1 MAKMKQLFL
10 GIAFIVLIGFGG
22 FFYRNALQYNPPH
35 QVACPM
41 DARVCPDGTA
51 VGRVAPAC
59 AFQACPP
66 PNVLNED
73 LGIAFALPAGFAEGE
88 KVDPTVALAYDL
100 EGAAFPGSI
109 VVRRF
114 PISASSTALA
124 VIQETAIGGTSGL
137 PIDPTRFTST
147 TLGQQRFTV
156 VVIDRFEANVQV
168 AYYLAR
174 TTDVLRFDAIDRDV
188 VDWMEPSLD
197 MEALPVQAALRRML
211 TTLQGL

>member
-1 MAKMKQLFL
+1 MSKMKQLFL

-22 FFYRNALQYNPPH
+22 FFYRNAMQYNPPH
-35 QVACPM
+35 QIACPM

-59 AFQACPP
+59 AFQTCPP
-66 PNVLNED
+66 PNVLHEE
-73 LGIAFALPAGFAEGE
+73 LGIAFALPAGFSEGE
-88 KVDPTVALAYDL
+88 KIDPTVALAYDL

-109 VVRRF
+109 VVRRY
-114 PISASSTALA
+114 PIGASSTALS

-147 TLGQQRFTV
+147 TLGQHRFTV
-156 VVIDRFEANVQV
+156 VAIDRFEANVQV

-188 VDWMEPSLD
+188 VDWMEPTLTV
-197 MEALPVQAALRRML
+197 EALPVQAALRGML